1 MKWVRG
7 KCLFETTIQCV
18 KEIISRSVC
27 ALLLN
32 IHANLLKGFEIR
44 ICQTMGLVWDYG
56 IQSFQYIWPIILY
69 MIHFKVIIRGC
80 ICHTYDFPCSLL
92 LLKVFMKSMITLIT
106 MRSFKDI
113 WLLRCP
119 RNILW
124 KHESISQRRRIWAIS
139 WFCWCMITCSPRMF
153 RKI

>member
-1 MKWVRG
+1 MRASSEYSCESIERFWNQNLPNYGSCVRLWYS
-7 KCLFETTIQCV
+7 KLSIYLTYF
-18 KEIISRSVC
+18 
-27 ALLLN
+27 
-32 IHANLLKGFEIR
+32 
-44 ICQTMGLVWDYG
+44 
-56 IQSFQYIWPIILY
+56 LY
-69 MIHFKVIIRGC
+69 MVLFKVIIRGC

-124 KHESISQRRRIWAIS
+124 KHESISKRRRIWAIS
-139 WFCWCMITCSPRMF
+139 WFCWCMITSSPRMF